1 METEIG
7 QGTSSCVKD
16 AAHIRGSRLSADSF
30 SDNARHNEDELIP
43 DAGSHIGIAE
53 LFLQDGPHPRLRT
66 TSPALW
72 PNVSLMPLKSSMS
85 MMPRKKAFLQ
95 PKPASAF

>member
-16 AAHIRGSRLSADSF
+16 AAHIRGSRLSGGLF

-43 DAGSHIGIAE
+43 ADAGSHIGIAE
-53 LFLQDGPHPRLRT
+53 LFLQDGTHP
-66 TSPALW
+66 A
-72 PNVSLMPLKSSMS
+72 
-85 MMPRKKAFLQ
+85 
-95 PKPASAF
+95 

>member
-16 AAHIRGSRLSADSF
+16 GLF

-43 DAGSHIGIAE
+43 ADAGSHIGIAE
-53 LFLQDGPHPRLRT
+53 LFLQDGTHPPEDNIPGAVAERIVDA
-66 TSPALW
+66 PEIVDVHDAEEKG
-72 PNVSLMPLKSSMS
+72 PI
-85 MMPRKKAFLQ
+85 LQ